1 MLKQKDTNNAY
12 KSNWSFDRYNEW
24 TAKYPQCGK
33 SAKTVAPINIDTN
46 NISPCRALCKFAT
59 KYAPSGC
66 NVTIKNNMPIVIFD
80 PTCIIKFRS
89 EFFYLRKMSIHYP
102 SMHTINGET
111 YDMEVL
117 LYHNRNKK
125 TDEDGGVIISI
136 LFKKGDDYGSV
147 NEFFNE
153 FINQMPSNE
162 TTDANEIEVH
172 VSDKWTPEQLLP
184 ESKSFFWYEGALP
197 FPPCSNN
204 WNIIV
209 FEEIQSVSQN
219 IIDTI
224 RFVIGTEN
232 TNIRGVQKKP
242 STVTVFYNTD
252 TELAQDDLNVNN
264 IRPQTAEI
272 ITELDNARKSTFIQR
287 NYLYIKGFLI
297 GIIILLMVY
306 LAIKLAKYIVA
317 NDLLNIFIVEQ
328 VIKRNKRVM
337 EEQKQAAIESGQMN
351 ASGGMMGGQMMGGQ
365 MMNSQIDSSGGN
377 NLSALL
383 GSLQQ
388 TPSTTASTN
397 GGQQQL
403 GINPYKL

>member
-1 MLKQKDTNNAY
+1 MLRQDKTAKAY
-12 KSNWSFDRYNEW
+12 SKNWSFDRYNEW
-24 TAKYPQCGK
+24 PAKYPQCGK
-33 SAKTVAPINIDTN
+33 SAKTTAPINIDTN
-46 NISPCRALCKFAT
+46 NVSPCRALCKFAA

-102 SMHTINGET
+102 SMHTVNGET

-136 LFKKGDDYGSV
+136 LFKKGDDFGSV

-162 TTDANEIEVH
+162 NTDSEEIEVP
-172 VSDKWTPEQLLP
+172 VSDTWTPEKLFP

-219 IIDTI
+219 IIDTV
-224 RFVIGTEN
+224 RYVIGTEN
-232 TNIRGVQKKP
+232 INTRGVQKKP
-242 STVTVFYNTD
+242 PTVTVFYNTD
-252 TELAQDDLNVNN
+252 TEFTTDDEVNKV
-264 IRPQTAEI
+264 RPQTAEI
-272 ITELDNARKSTFIQR
+272 ITELDNARKNTFVQR

-297 GIIILLMVY
+297 GIIVLLMIYV
-306 LAIKLAKYIVA
+306 AIKLAKYIVA

-337 EEQKQAAIESGQMN
+337 DEQKQAAIESGQMN
-351 ASGGMMGGQMMGGQ
+351 ASGGMQGGMPAAGNATGGMG
-365 MMNSQIDSSGGN
+365 D
-377 NLSALL
+377 LSALL
-383 GSLQQ
+383 GSMQGAAPASAN
-388 TPSTTASTN
+388 TSTVSST
-397 GGQQQL
+397 GQQMGL
-403 GINPYKL
+403 NPFK

>member
-1 MLKQKDTNNAY
+1 MLKQSNASSVY

-24 TAKYPQCGK
+24 KSKYPQCGK

-102 SMHTINGET
+102 SMHNINGET

-125 TDEDGGVIISI
+125 SDEDGGVIISI
-136 LFKKGDDYGSV
+136 LFKKGDDFGSV

-162 TTDANEIEVH
+162 TNDANEIEVP
-172 VSDKWTPEQLLP
+172 VSDTWTPDKLLP
-184 ESKSFFWYEGALP
+184 EAKSFFWYEGALP

-209 FEEIQSVSQN
+209 FEEIQSISQN
-219 IIDTI
+219 IIDTV
-224 RFVIGTEN
+224 RYVIGTEN
-232 TNIRGVQKKP
+232 TNTRGIQKKP
-242 STVTVFYNTD
+242 PTVTVFYNND
-252 TELAQDDLNVNN
+252 TEELSQDDININN

-272 ITELDNARKSTFIQR
+272 ITELDNSRKNTFIQR
-287 NYLYIKGFLI
+287 NYLYIKGFLLGLI
-297 GIIILLMVY
+297 VLLMVY
-306 LAIKLAKYIVA
+306 LAIKIAKYIVA

-351 ASGGMMGGQMMGGQ
+351 ATSGGMQQSMGG
-365 MMNSQIDSSGGN
+365 NSSMGGN
-377 NLSALL
+377 NLSSLL

-388 TPSTTASTN
+388 SSPSASTPSNS
-397 GGQQQL
+397 GGQQI
-403 GINPYKL
+403 GINPYK